1 MNSSLTLAA
10 PAASADTT
18 APKQVG
24 RFAGH
29 ALLALALLVVAFT
42 ALAAGTGGTAL
53 QAAYT
58 AVNDMVG
65 GYGKQLLTVI
75 GFAVAAIGYM
85 ATNATG
91 VVMKFIGFAIF
102 LGVGLAAAVGLV
114 GAVI

>member
-1 MNSSLTLAA
+1 MTASPTLAA
-10 PAASADTT
+10 PPALTST
-18 APKQVG
+18 ATSKEVG
-24 RFAGH
+24 RFAGY
-29 ALLALALLVVAFT
+29 ALFALALLGAAFA

>member
-1 MNSSLTLAA
+1 MTSTLTLAA
-10 PAASADTT
+10 GPRLRSV
-18 APKQVG
+18 VG
-24 RFAGH
+24 YVLF
-29 ALLALALLVVAFT
+29 ALALTTLMAFA

>member
-1 MNSSLTLAA
+1 MNASLALAA
-10 PAASADTT
+10 PAAA
-18 APKQVG
+18 KQFG
-24 RFAGH
+24 RFTGY
-29 ALLALALLVVAFT
+29 ALFALALLVAAFT

>member
-1 MNSSLTLAA
+1 MNAMTFPTLFSFNVNSAMRRHAQSLA
-10 PAASADTT
+10 
-18 APKQVG
+18 
-24 RFAGH
+24 FAV
-29 ALLALALLVVAFT
+29 LLLMVAGF
-42 ALAAGTGGTAL
+42 ALAAGTGGSAL

-58 AVNDMVG
+58 SVNDMIG

-114 GAVI
+114 GATI

>member
-1 MNSSLTLAA
+1 MNASLVLADPAA
-10 PAASADTT
+10 PGAT
-18 APKQVG
+18 KRFG
-24 RFAGH
+24 RFTGY
-29 ALLALALLVVAFT
+29 ALFALALLVVAFT